1 MEDKSNSRANFKRL
15 AEARMDKALRAI
27 RLIGNLS
34 NRSNYTYTDEEVKK
48 LVKALDDE
56 VRLVKSKF
64 SVSEAR
70 VNDKFKLV

>member
-1 MEDKSNSRANFKRL
+1 MEDKSNSRTNFKRL